1 MAKKGTASAAKKS
14 AKSIAREM
22 WVKTPKAIRRSRG
35 SAAIV
40 AMAASLLAAPQ
51 MNEVGKCAV
60 QDMAHELSNY
70 TWDPF
75 DGFCA

>member
-1 MAKKGTASAAKKS
+1 MATKKVASAAQKS
-14 AKSIAREM
+14 AKIIARKI
-22 WVKTPKAIRRSRG
+22 WGNTPKSIRRSGG

-40 AMAASLLAAPQ
+40 IMAANLLAAPQ
-51 MNEVGKCAV
+51 MNEIGKCAV